1 MKEPVVQG
9 GCSGPMHAAWQVREY
24 LVAFSYGVAVA
35 LSASLFSLVALT
47 LSRPMVG
54 GERPEGLA
62 WRCAHA
68 QVIVALLA
76 VLSRAVFKYYRATET
91 WLTATSFF
99 VSNTVVVAA
108 VPFLLVDMVPEAVVP
123 W

>member
-1 MKEPVVQG
+1 
-9 GCSGPMHAAWQVREY
+9 MHAAWQVRDY
-24 LVAFSYGVAVA
+24 LMAFSYGVAVA
-35 LSASLFSLVALT
+35 LSASLLSLVALI
-47 LSRPMVG
+47 LSGPMVG
-54 GERPEGLA
+54 DKRVEGLA
-62 WRCAHA
+62 WTWAHA

-76 VLSRAVFKYYRATET
+76 VLSMAVFKYCRATET

-108 VPFLLVDMVPEAVVP
+108 VPFLLAGMVPEAVVP